1 MTMCVG
7 MGLGGKNCEN
17 YPRKTVK
24 PSFEPQQ
31 ASLML
36 KMRFSRRI
44 MCVECVHLRM
54 SPGFWQV
61 KLRKVAK
68 NAFQKWTK
76 ISRYFKLA
84 IRGGYGM
91 G

>member
-1 MTMCVG
+1 MKKVAPTD
-7 MGLGGKNCEN
+7 
-17 YPRKTVK
+17 TVFVEG
-24 PSFEPQQ
+24 S
-31 ASLML
+31 
-36 KMRFSRRI
+36 RI

-54 SPGFWQV
+54 SLGFWQV
-61 KLRKVAK
+61 KVRKVAK
-68 NAFQKWTK
+68 NACQKWTK